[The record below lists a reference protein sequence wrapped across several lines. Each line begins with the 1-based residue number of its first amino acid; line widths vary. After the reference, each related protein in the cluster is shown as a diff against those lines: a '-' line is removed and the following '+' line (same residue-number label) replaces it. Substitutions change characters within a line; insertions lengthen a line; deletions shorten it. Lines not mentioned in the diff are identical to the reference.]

1 MSITRQ
7 VGTLAR
13 SVLALVAV
21 IVLLNVVVLVLLVAS
36 LTPTTARYSDGARAI
51 RLSHLAM
58 LDQET
63 GLRAF
68 LVTGS
73 SEYLDPYLT
82 GRRALP
88 GLDGTVRAAFRDR
101 PTMLALATRT
111 EQAQRAWTAGWA
123 DRAATAGRSM
133 SLLGPTPEVMD
144 FVRQGK
150 QLFDGYRR
158 AEALEE
164 ATADRLRVRA
174 QQAQGQVL
182 GVTIGGE
189 LLLLVGAALLVRR
202 RQGALRVAVVEPVQ
216 ALLAT
221 IGQLRDGRL
230 DARAPAVGPQELR
243 DIGDGLAEMAG
254 ALEHERSVV
263 RQRETDLV
271 AARAQA
277 EAATAAK
284 SAFLATMSHE
294 IRTPMNAV
302 IGMTGLL
309 LDSGLSAEQ
318 REFAETVRSSG
329 DALLVIINDVLDF
342 SRIESG
348 NLELERQPF
357 GLRDCVEGSL
367 DLVAAQA
374 AAKGLDLACSL
385 ATDLPAVVE
394 GDVTRLRQILVNLLG
409 NAVKFTA
416 TGEVVVSVRLG
427 EPRDGSP
434 ETVSFAVRDT
444 GLGIPADRLDR
455 LFRSFSQVDASTTRT
470 YGGSGLGLA
479 ISARLAQA
487 MNGTIVVDSTPG
499 RGSTFTLT
507 VPLPRGRQAQ
517 DRVRVA
523 PAGLP
528 GRTALVVDDN
538 ATNRRILRSQLEGW
552 GMLVSDDADP
562 RAALERCRAAPE
574 PFDLVVLDMHMPHL
588 DGVALAGSLRG
599 LRGWEM
605 IPLLLLTSLGQR
617 PAGAAALD
625 LVHLAKPV
633 KAAALR
639 TTVARA
645 LGAREQLAGR
655 TTVAAP
661 QARLR
666 VLLAEDNAVN
676 QRVATL
682 LLDRLGQRPDIADDG
697 EQALAAC
704 HRTPY
709 DVVLMDVQMPRLD
722 GLEATRRIR
731 AQVPLQAQPHI
742 IAMTASALVEDREA
756 CLAAGMDA
764 FLSKPVRAEELA
776 AALALAGP
784 PRAPT
789 GGAGAV
795 DVAVLA
801 ALTDRFGE
809 RAAQTRS
816 TLVHTWQ
823 AESARRM
830 VELREAVEA
839 RDPEGVAR
847 VAHTVRSGSAALGA
861 MELAAAC
868 EQVELALRGGDTGQL
883 VPGAARIR
891 AEVLRAS
898 ASFAELA

>member
-230 DARAPAVGPQELR
+230 DARAPAVGPQELL

-302 IGMTGLL
+302 IGIMW
-309 LDSGLSAEQ
+309 
-318 REFAETVRSSG
+318 
-329 DALLVIINDVLDF
+329 VIFV
-342 SRIESG
+342 
-348 NLELERQPF
+348 
-357 GLRDCVEGSL
+357 
-367 DLVAAQA
+367 
-374 AAKGLDLACSL
+374 KGLM
-385 ATDLPAVVE
+385 
-394 GDVTRLRQILVNLLG
+394 G
-409 NAVKFTA
+409 F
-416 TGEVVVSVRLG
+416 SV
-427 EPRDGSP
+427 
-434 ETVSFAVRDT
+434 
-444 GLGIPADRLDR
+444 
-455 LFRSFSQVDASTTRT
+455 
-470 YGGSGLGLA
+470 
-479 ISARLAQA
+479 
-487 MNGTIVVDSTPG
+487 
-499 RGSTFTLT
+499 
-507 VPLPRGRQAQ
+507 
-517 DRVRVA
+517 
-523 PAGLP
+523 
-528 GRTALVVDDN
+528 
-538 ATNRRILRSQLEGW
+538 
-552 GMLVSDDADP
+552 
-562 RAALERCRAAPE
+562 
-574 PFDLVVLDMHMPHL
+574 
-588 DGVALAGSLRG
+588 
-599 LRGWEM
+599 
-605 IPLLLLTSLGQR
+605 
-617 PAGAAALD
+617 
-625 LVHLAKPV
+625 
-633 KAAALR
+633 
-639 TTVARA
+639 
-645 LGAREQLAGR
+645 
-655 TTVAAP
+655 
-661 QARLR
+661 
-666 VLLAEDNAVN
+666 
-676 QRVATL
+676 
-682 LLDRLGQRPDIADDG
+682 
-697 EQALAAC
+697 
-704 HRTPY
+704 
-709 DVVLMDVQMPRLD
+709 
-722 GLEATRRIR
+722 
-731 AQVPLQAQPHI
+731 
-742 IAMTASALVEDREA
+742 
-756 CLAAGMDA
+756 
-764 FLSKPVRAEELA
+764 
-776 AALALAGP
+776 
-784 PRAPT
+784 
-789 GGAGAV
+789 
-795 DVAVLA
+795 
-801 ALTDRFGE
+801 
-809 RAAQTRS
+809 
-816 TLVHTWQ
+816 
-823 AESARRM
+823 
-830 VELREAVEA
+830 
-839 RDPEGVAR
+839 
-847 VAHTVRSGSAALGA
+847 
-861 MELAAAC
+861 
-868 EQVELALRGGDTGQL
+868 
-883 VPGAARIR
+883 
-891 AEVLRAS
+891 
-898 ASFAELA
+898 